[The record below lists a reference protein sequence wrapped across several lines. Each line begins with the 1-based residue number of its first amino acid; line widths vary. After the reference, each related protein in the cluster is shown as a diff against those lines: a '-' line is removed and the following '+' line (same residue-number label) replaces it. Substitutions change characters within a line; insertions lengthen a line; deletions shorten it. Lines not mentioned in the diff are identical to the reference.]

1 MQQGGAQRRRIE
13 PHPGADL
20 CHADWVDD
28 EVLPR
33 AAALVGVMDAR
44 VDEGVLDLLAID
56 RDRALVGVLL
66 DDREQ
71 VG

>member
-1 MQQGGAQRRRIE
+1 
-13 PHPGADL
+13 
-20 CHADWVDD
+20 VDD